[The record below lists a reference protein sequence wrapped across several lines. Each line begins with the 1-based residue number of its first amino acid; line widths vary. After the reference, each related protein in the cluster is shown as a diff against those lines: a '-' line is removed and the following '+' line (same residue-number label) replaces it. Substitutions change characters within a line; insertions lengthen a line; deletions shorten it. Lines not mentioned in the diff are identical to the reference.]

1 MIENWVKRYE
11 GDPEFEFDRL
21 ALDVGERIVE
31 RMEKLGMSRTDL
43 AAAVGV
49 SKARISQILSG
60 HDNLT
65 LKSLVA
71 VAAGLESRIELRL
84 RNARD
89 STGSLRAHR
98 RPVDLD
104 SSVLAEDNIATLLPG
119 NSRVSE
125 GSVEPSP

>member
-1 MIENWVKRYE
+1 MIDNWVQRYE
-11 GDPEFEFDRL
+11 GDPEFEFDKL
-21 ALDVGERIVE
+21 AIDVGERIVE
-31 RMEKLGMSRTDL
+31 RMDEMGMSRTDL

-49 SKARISQILSG
+49 SRARISQILSG

-71 VAAGLESRIELRL
+71 VAAGLQSRIELRL

-89 STGSLRAHR
+89 STGSLPAHR

-104 SSVLAEDNIATLLPG
+104 PSVIGKTVGEDQNIA
-119 NSRVSE
+119 VAA
-125 GSVEPSP
+125 